1 MTRVRARQTLE
12 HKKSELNPF
21 ANDVKTA
28 ILQTNELNLPIE
40 RVIYVNDNNFVKHE
54 PGSNRYY
61 VNFPETFMTT
71 TNQKKII
78 GIRSI
83 QLRHS
88 YKRTLGFTL
97 QFKYYEESLFS
108 GEIKEVIVK
117 EPFICTYQ
125 YDKDTSPD
133 MSTWIT
139 EINKDWSKLGNWAK
153 EYVWEYSFNDKT
165 KESTIELKAKE
176 PDKLLYYPLFYE
188 VVSFTPDLVNTN
200 ASISS
205 NEYVTRLE
213 SYPSLTPKLTIPG
226 PLETNDDYLIAA
238 SFVEQTSHNYLGFTN
253 TTFTPPKY
261 YHLTSTDNQF
271 WIDLVSPDGLNPI
284 ELPTDGRDLL
294 TIEIQLLTQPNI
306 QKF

>member
-97 QFKYYEESLFS
+97 QFKYYEESFIS

-117 EPFICTYQ
+117 EPFTCTYQ
-125 YDKDTSPD
+125 YDKDTPPD
-133 MSTWIT
+133 MSTWVT

-165 KESTIELKAKE
+165 KEFTFELKAKE
-176 PDKLLYYPLFYE
+176 PVYYPIYYK

-200 ASISS
+200 ARFLSKTLDSRFFDIS
-205 NEYVTRLE
+205 
-213 SYPSLTPKLTIPG
+213 SLTPKLTIPG